1 MDTPIGK
8 FYDWLIKNDDPN
20 NIFCPPMNGQVA
32 VNMLM
37 DYLLGEDYYVSDPVC
52 TEQVNTE
59 AVYDILLKYSPK
71 FRKERKKFVKV
82 NRRKSKD
89 V

>member
-8 FYDWLIKNDDPN
+8 FYDWLIK
-20 NIFCPPMNGQVA
+20 
-32 VNMLM
+32 
-37 DYLLGEDYYVSDPVC
+37 
-52 TEQVNTE
+52 
-59 AVYDILLKYSPK
+59 YDILLKYSPK